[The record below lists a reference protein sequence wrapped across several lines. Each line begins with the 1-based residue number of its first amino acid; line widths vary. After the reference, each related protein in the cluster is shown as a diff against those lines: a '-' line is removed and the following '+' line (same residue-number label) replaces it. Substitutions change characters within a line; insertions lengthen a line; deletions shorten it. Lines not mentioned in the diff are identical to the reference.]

1 MLNIYLL
8 NINYLKIKINIFINW
23 YFVWLMIFLKKIIQI
38 ILIIEKIIIINKK
51 QINLLLY
58 NLLFYNHIQFF
69 WSYVIILIK
78 KQFIGLKNNRNI
90 FLKVYFD
97 LLINNNN

>member
-8 NINYLKIKINIFINW
+8 NIKYLKIKINIFINW
-23 YFVWLMIFLKKIIQI
+23 YFVWLMIFLKKIIQK

-51 QINLLLY
+51 QKNLLLY

-69 WSYVIILIK
+69 LIICNYIDK
-78 KQFIGLKNNRNI
+78 KAIYWAK
-90 FLKVYFD
+90 K
-97 LLINNNN
+97 

>member
-1 MLNIYLL
+1 MFNIYLL

-23 YFVWLMIFLKKIIQI
+23 YFVWLMIFLKKIIQK

-51 QINLLLY
+51 QTNLLLY

-69 WSYVIILIK
+69 LIICNYIDK
-78 KQFIGLKNNRNI
+78 KAIYWAK
-90 FLKVYFD
+90 K
-97 LLINNNN
+97 

>member
-1 MLNIYLL
+1 MFNIYLL

-23 YFVWLMIFLKKIIQI
+23 YFVWLMIFLKKIIQK

-51 QINLLLY
+51 QKNLLLY

-69 WSYVIILIK
+69 LIICNYIDK
-78 KQFIGLKNNRNI
+78 KAIYWARK
-90 FLKVYFD
+90 
-97 LLINNNN
+97 

>member
-1 MLNIYLL
+1 MFNIYLL

-23 YFVWLMIFLKKIIQI
+23 YFVWLMIFLKKIIQK

-51 QINLLLY
+51 QKNLLLY

-90 FLKVYFD
+90 FLKVYFV

>member
-23 YFVWLMIFLKKIIQI
+23 YFVWLMIFLKKIIQK

-51 QINLLLY
+51 QKNLLLY

-69 WSYVIILIK
+69 LIICNYIDK
-78 KQFIGLKNNRNI
+78 KAIYWARK
-90 FLKVYFD
+90 
-97 LLINNNN
+97 

>member
-51 QINLLLY
+51 QINWLLY

-69 WSYVIILIK
+69 LIICNYIDK
-78 KQFIGLKNNRNI
+78 KAIYWAK
-90 FLKVYFD
+90 K
-97 LLINNNN
+97 

>member
-23 YFVWLMIFLKKIIQI
+23 YFVWLMIFLKKIIQK

-51 QINLLLY
+51 QKNLLLY

-69 WSYVIILIK
+69 WAYVIILIK
-78 KQFIGLKNNRNI
+78 KQFIGLENNRNI
-90 FLKVYFD
+90 FLKDYFD

>member
-23 YFVWLMIFLKKIIQI
+23 YFVWLMIFLKKIIQK

-51 QINLLLY
+51 EKNLLLY

-69 WSYVIILIK
+69 LILCNYIDK
-78 KQFIGLKNNRNI
+78 KAIYWARK
-90 FLKVYFD
+90 
-97 LLINNNN
+97 

>member
-8 NINYLKIKINIFINW
+8 NINYLKIKINVFINW
-23 YFVWLMIFLKKIIQI
+23 YFVWLMIFLKKMIQK

-51 QINLLLY
+51 QKNLLLY

-69 WSYVIILIK
+69 LIICNYIDK
-78 KQFIGLKNNRNI
+78 KAIYWAK
-90 FLKVYFD
+90 K
-97 LLINNNN
+97 

>member
-23 YFVWLMIFLKKIIQI
+23 YFVWLMIFLKKIIQK

-51 QINLLLY
+51 QKNLLLY

-69 WSYVIILIK
+69 LIICNYIDK
-78 KQFIGLKNNRNI
+78 KAIYWAK
-90 FLKVYFD
+90 K
-97 LLINNNN
+97 

>member
-1 MLNIYLL
+1 MFNIYLL

-23 YFVWLMIFLKKIIQI
+23 YFVWLMIFLKKIIQK

-51 QINLLLY
+51 EKNLLLY

-69 WSYVIILIK
+69 LILCNYIDK
-78 KQFIGLKNNRNI
+78 KAIYWARK
-90 FLKVYFD
+90 
-97 LLINNNN
+97 

>member
-23 YFVWLMIFLKKIIQI
+23 YFVWLMIFLKKIIQK
-38 ILIIEKIIIINKK
+38 ILIIEKIILINKK
-51 QINLLLY
+51 QKNLLLY

-69 WSYVIILIK
+69 LIICNYIDK
-78 KQFIGLKNNRNI
+78 KAIYWAK
-90 FLKVYFD
+90 K
-97 LLINNNN
+97 

>member
-23 YFVWLMIFLKKIIQI
+23 YFVWLMIFLKKIIQK

-51 QINLLLY
+51 EKNLLLY

-69 WSYVIILIK
+69 LILCNYIDK
-78 KQFIGLKNNRNI
+78 KAIYWAK
-90 FLKVYFD
+90 K
-97 LLINNNN
+97 

>member
-1 MLNIYLL
+1 MFNIYLL

-23 YFVWLMIFLKKIIQI
+23 YFVWLMIFLKKIIQK

-51 QINLLLY
+51 QKNLLLY

-69 WSYVIILIK
+69 LIICNYIDK
-78 KQFIGLKNNRNI
+78 KAIYWAK
-90 FLKVYFD
+90 K
-97 LLINNNN
+97 

>member
-51 QINLLLY
+51 QINWLLY

-69 WSYVIILIK
+69 WLYVIILIK

-90 FLKVYFD
+90 FLKVYFV

>member
-1 MLNIYLL
+1 MFNIYLL

-23 YFVWLMIFLKKIIQI
+23 YFVWLMIFLKKIIQK

-51 QINLLLY
+51 QKNLLLY

-69 WSYVIILIK
+69 LIICNYIDNKAIYWAK
-78 KQFIGLKNNRNI
+78 K
-90 FLKVYFD
+90 
-97 LLINNNN
+97 